1 MGSGYLS
8 LNLQLLNL
16 FIGLCKGVVGLPQDF
31 RRLHY
36 QEQAIELRFSNSD
49 GDAVVPELIIASRA
63 VHHTILFEWKSG
75 ANTDADQLRRY
86 NGVTQQDL
94 TQRVFLILDQCA
106 THDVTVVG
114 LYENRERLVQGIDNG
129 GYRFPVLAVT
139 DAGLE
144 KIRNQ
149 FSAQET
155 DAIFQPTLNI
165 DWERLPMSFFPLD
178 GESEDWEY
186 AEQILPYILTQM
198 ERGDPRIVVIDLAR
212 QVIPFW
218 DIADRNFRQRIR
230 TKIVGV
236 LDYAERHDFRQYI
249 RRNRQYEGRGGSP
262 AWDVIDNPLFDQ
274 PDKRLKIWRTM
285 KRRQADLIAHF
296 RGDEIQEEL
305 PLEAV
310 DGPQA

>member
-31 RRLHY
+31 GGSIIRSM
-36 QEQAIELRFSNSD
+36 QSNS
-49 GDAVVPELIIASRA
+49 ASRMRRVRLLCPNSSSLLA
-63 VHHTILFEWKSG
+63 QSITRFYLSG
-75 ANTDADQLRRY
+75 RVARTPKLTNFRRY

-94 TQRVFLILDQCA
+94 TQRVFLTADQCA

-114 LYENRERLVQGIDNG
+114 LDENRVRLVQGIDNG
-129 GYRFPVLAVT
+129 GYRFPVLVVT

-149 FSAQET
+149 FRVEET
-155 DAIFQPTLNI
+155 DSIFQPTLNI
-165 DWERLPMSFFPLD
+165 DWERVPMSFFPLD
-178 GESEDWEY
+178 GESEDWEF
-186 AEQILPYILTQM
+186 AELILPYILTQM

-212 QVIPFW
+212 KVVPFW
-218 DIADRNFRQRIR
+218 DIADRTFRQRIR
-230 TKIVGV
+230 TRIVGI
-236 LDYAERHDFRQYI
+236 LEYAERHDFRQYI

-262 AWDVIDNPLFDQ
+262 AWDLIDNPLLSQ

-296 RGDEIQEEL
+296 RGEEIQEEL
-305 PLEAV
+305 PLEPV
-310 DGPQA
+310 E

>member
-1 MGSGYLS
+1 M
-8 LNLQLLNL
+8 
-16 FIGLCKGVVGLPQDF
+16 PT
-31 RRLHY
+31 
-36 QEQAIELRFSNSD
+36 NSD
-49 GDAVVPELIIASRA
+49 V
-63 VHHTILFEWKSG
+63 
-75 ANTDADQLRRY
+75 N

-94 TQRVFLILDQCA
+94 TQRVFLTLDQCA
-106 THDVTVVG
+106 SHDVTVVG
-114 LYENRERLVQGIDNG
+114 LHENRERLVQGIDDG
-129 GYRFPVLAVT
+129 GYRFPVLVVT

-155 DAIFQPTLNI
+155 DRIFQPTLNI

-212 QVIPFW
+212 RVIPFW
-218 DIADRNFRQRIR
+218 DIADRNFRQRVR
-230 TKIVGV
+230 TKIVGI

-262 AWDVIDNPLFDQ
+262 AWDVIDNPLLDQ

-285 KRRQADLIAHF
+285 RKRQADLIGHF
-296 RGDEIQEEL
+296 RGEQIQDEL
-305 PLEAV
+305 PLQPVEE
-310 DGPQA
+310 